1 MPVCYGN
8 QEFGFI

>member
-1 MPVCYGN
+1 MPVCAGN